1 MAHPA
6 SQSMGVIPPSS
17 LGIPVNLVKKL
28 VFLWEEIPVN
38 FQYYQTNLKQ
48 MAINN
53 LNQVRLHV
61 IPDFVLQLSMALV
74 VFV

>member
-1 MAHPA
+1 M
-6 SQSMGVIPPSS
+6 
-17 LGIPVNLVKKL
+17 
-28 VFLWEEIPVN
+28 N

-61 IPDFVLQLSMALV
+61 IPDFVLQLSMVLV

>member
-1 MAHPA
+1 MRKC
-6 SQSMGVIPPSS
+6 QCLS
-17 LGIPVNLVKKL
+17 LRLHKLSPGIPVNLVKKL
-28 VFLWEEIPVN
+28 VFLWEGTPTN

-61 IPDFVLQLSMALV
+61 MPDFVLQLSMVLV